1 MRITRLTPEQAENVG
16 HAMTRAMAFVRQI
29 VDAFREMARQ
39 AVRALSAV
47 ADMVRRQAAHPA
59 VVSAGQ
65 RPAWMSPYG
74 PPQRG
79 RHRRP

>member
-16 HAMTRAMAFVRQI
+16 RAMARAMAFVRQI

-39 AVRALSAV
+39 AVCTLAAL
-47 ADMVRRQAAHPA
+47 ADFARRQTAHPA
-59 VVSAGQ
+59 VASAGQ